1 MVLHRLVGGER
12 GRRARLPLD
21 GGVPERAPGFPITM
35 ATMSDRSPAVV
46 DDLAEPRHVA
56 LAVRSRRRLLEVLH
70 SAGRPVAV
78 GELAAAVGLHVTT
91 ARAHLRTL
99 EAAGLVVRTP
109 QPPAGRGR
117 PRHWYATVTADPL
130 GEGHRELAELL
141 AGALDAGGE
150 DGRRRAV
157 AAGRRWAEHQV
168 PEPADLS
175 WEQAVGGLDELFTR
189 LGFAPRRVDAGWS
202 RFRMALERCPF
213 RDVARAH
220 PEVVC
225 SVHLGLMREALS
237 RFGLTT
243 IADSAALQPFVAPEL
258 CMAEVPR
265 PRRRAGRSRVDSGDG
280 E

>member
-1 MVLHRLVGGER
+1 
-12 GRRARLPLD
+12 
-21 GGVPERAPGFPITM
+21 M

-189 LGFAPRRVDAGWS
+189 LGFAPRRVDAGRS

-243 IADSAALQPFVAPEL
+243 VAESAALQPFVAPEL

-265 PRRRAGRSRVDSGDG
+265 PRRGTGRRGADSVGG